1 TISTDLECHACLDL
15 NCSNRPVRTRTPGG
29 VAGERPVRTA
39 PYADQW
45 FGHDP
50 NHGTKPYLTTAIFS
64 FLPPLYV

>member
-39 PYADQW
+39 PYADPQLLQLDSSAEQW
-45 FGHDP
+45 GLL
-50 NHGTKPYLTTAIFS
+50 KLE
-64 FLPPLYV
+64 